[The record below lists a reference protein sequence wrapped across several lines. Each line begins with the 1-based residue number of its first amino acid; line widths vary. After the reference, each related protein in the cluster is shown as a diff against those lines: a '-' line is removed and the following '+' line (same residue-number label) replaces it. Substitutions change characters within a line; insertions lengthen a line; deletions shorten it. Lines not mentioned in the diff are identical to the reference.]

1 MAIEI
6 LDEGAI
12 AEQRLLARSLGALIA
27 AEPFRSP
34 VELAR
39 AVHGAT
45 LALSMFGDY
54 LPDGAGARL
63 KELRAKSLD
72 MALNEDAPSIA
83 ESDRLW
89 LIGAM
94 TRVLGKA
101 GVTMPAAERL
111 H

>member
-6 LDEGAI
+6 LDEGML
-12 AEQRLLARSLGALIA
+12 AEQRILARSLGALMA
-27 AEPFRSP
+27 ATPFRSP

-45 LALSMFGDY
+45 LVLAMFDDY
-54 LPDGAGARL
+54 LPESAGARL
-63 KELRAKSLD
+63 KELRARSLD

-83 ESDRLW
+83 ESDRVW

-94 TRVLGKA
+94 RRVLGKA

>member
-1 MAIEI
+1 MAIDMM
-6 LDEGAI
+6 DEGAL

-72 MALNEDAPSIA
+72 MALNDDAPAIA
-83 ESDRLW
+83 ESDRVW

-101 GVTMPAAERL
+101 GATMPAAERL

>member
-6 LDEGAI
+6 QDDGAL

-45 LALSMFGDY
+45 LALAMFEGY
-54 LPDGAGARL
+54 LPETASARL
-63 KELRAKSLD
+63 KELRAKSID
-72 MALNEDAPSIA
+72 MALNEDAPAIA
-83 ESDRLW
+83 ESERVW

-94 TRVLGKA
+94 RRVLGKA
-101 GVTMPAAERL
+101 GVTVPAAERL

>member
-1 MAIEI
+1 MAIDI
-6 LDEGAI
+6 LDEGAL

-54 LPDGAGARL
+54 LPEAAGARL
-63 KELRAKSLD
+63 KELRAKSID
-72 MALNEDAPSIA
+72 MALNEDAPAIA
-83 ESDRLW
+83 ESDRVW
-89 LIGAM
+89 LIAAIS
-94 TRVLGKA
+94 RVLGKA
-101 GVTMPAAERL
+101 GVTGPAVERL

>member
-6 LDEGAI
+6 LDEGAL

-45 LALSMFGDY
+45 LALSMFWDY
-54 LPDGAGARL
+54 LPDGAGGRV
-63 KELRAKSLD
+63 EVLRAWSFD
-72 MALNEDAPSIA
+72 RARNADAPAIA
-83 ESDRLW
+83 ESDRVW

-94 TRVLGKA
+94 RRVLGKA

>member
-6 LDEGAI
+6 LDEGAL

-45 LALSMFGDY
+45 LALAMFGDY
-54 LPDGAGARL
+54 LPETAGARL

-72 MALNEDAPSIA
+72 MALNDDAPAIA
-83 ESDRLW
+83 ESDRVW

-94 TRVLGKA
+94 RRVLGKA
-101 GVTMPAAERL
+101 GVTAPAAERL

>member
-6 LDEGAI
+6 LDEGAL
-12 AEQRLLARSLGALIA
+12 AEQRLLARSLGALMA
-27 AEPFRSP
+27 ATPFRPP

-45 LALSMFGDY
+45 LALAMFGDY
-54 LPDGAGARL
+54 LPEDAGARL

-72 MALNEDAPSIA
+72 MALNEDAPAIA
-83 ESDRLW
+83 DSERTW

-94 TRVLGKA
+94 RRVLGKA
-101 GVTMPAAERL
+101 GVTGPAADRL

>member
-1 MAIEI
+1 MATEI
-6 LDEGAI
+6 LDEGAL

-27 AEPFRSP
+27 VEPFRSP

-45 LALSMFGDY
+45 LALSMFDDY
-54 LPDGAGARL
+54 LPEGAGARL

-72 MALNEDAPSIA
+72 MALNDRAQAIT
-83 ESDRLW
+83 ESDRVW
-89 LIGAM
+89 LIGAI
-94 TRVLGKA
+94 TRVLGKTGA
-101 GVTMPAAERL
+101 TAPAAERL

>member
-6 LDEGAI
+6 LDEGAL

-45 LALSMFGDY
+45 LALAMFEDY
-54 LPDGAGARL
+54 LPESASARL
-63 KELRAKSLD
+63 KELRAKSID
-72 MALNEDAPSIA
+72 MALNEDAPAIA

-94 TRVLGKA
+94 RRVFDKTGA
-101 GVTMPAAERL
+101 TMT
-111 H
+111 